1 MTDKIQQLTCL
12 FEGCKGIQGPEAIEI
27 HHQGELVGYIC
38 DNCQRGPKGFKL
50 TLQRKGGRFVPT
62 QAVPLSSVRD

>member
-1 MTDKIQQLTCL
+1 MTDKLKTLKCL
-12 FEGCKGIQGPEAIEI
+12 FEGCNGIQGPEAVEV
-27 HHQGELVGYIC
+27 HHQGKLVGYIC

-50 TLQRKGGRFVPT
+50 TLKLEDDQFIPI

>member
-1 MTDKIQQLTCL
+1 MTVKMKQLTCL
-12 FEGCKGIQGPEAIEI
+12 FEGCDGIQGPEAVEI

-50 TLQRKGGRFVPT
+50 TLHKENGKFVPV
-62 QAVPLSSVRD
+62 QAVPLNSIRE

>member
-1 MTDKIQQLTCL
+1 MTEKLTALKCL
-12 FEGCKGIQGPEAIEI
+12 FEECNGIQGPEAVEI
-27 HHQGELVGYIC
+27 HHQGVLVGFIC

-50 TLQRKGGRFVPT
+50 MLKRVGDQFIPI